1 MIQRFGAQPRLF
13 LEDRGATAPS
23 VTLSRTRLK
32 ESRRMKTTPRNP
44 ARFGRALA
52 LLLALAPLHPLG
64 LDARQDMAQTLQQLR
79 DTGYEVGR
87 ALPPSLEG
95 RPLVSFTL
103 EEAISRAIEN
113 NLGLQSARINPE
125 LQAFTLQVS
134 EAAFRPALTTSMGY
148 NNQSTQSTS
157 QLDGGARIT
166 TERNTMNLGLS
177 QLLPWYGARL
187 TTSFNNARTS
197 TDNIF
202 STRNPSFS
210 SSFSVNYS
218 MPILSGLR
226 IDGQRNAL
234 RTQRIQREI
243 VDIQLRAEMENLA
256 NQVRTGYWNLR
267 SQIEQIEIQRRNLA
281 QAQQLLENNR
291 VRVRLGTMVEMEL
304 AQAEVQVANAEQAL
318 LNAEIQWRTQ
328 ELNFK
333 RLLVGSTSD
342 PLLNQTVNP
351 VDLPIFERRT
361 VDIDG
366 AVSEALEQRNDL
378 RQQREQRRI
387 AELNLQVTREDIRP
401 DLTLSAGYSLSGIGG
416 NLFSRSGLGGDP
428 ELIERSGYG
437 AALSALAGFD
447 TPTFNV
453 SLSLS
458 YPVGMQAGRANWE
471 RARLQLRQT
480 DLSLQSQELAIST
493 EVTSAGLAVD
503 NAFLQ
508 LEAARRSR
516 EAAERSAAAELT
528 RFEVG
533 VTTNFQVVAA
543 QDALTSARLS
553 ELRAVIGYMN
563 ALSEFDRVRGAGY
576 PF

>member
-1 MIQRFGAQPRLF
+1 MKKLPRKLV
-13 LEDRGATAPS
+13 GT
-23 VTLSRTRLK
+23 RTH
-32 ESRRMKTTPRNP
+32 
-44 ARFGRALA
+44 LA
-52 LLLALAPLHPLG
+52 LLFISLVLARPVEG
-64 LDARQDMAQTLQQLR
+64 EVRQDMAQMLQEVR
-79 DTGYEVGR
+79 ESGFEVGR
-87 ALPPSLEG
+87 AVPPMLPG
-95 RPLVSFTL
+95 RPLVDLTL
-103 EEAISRAIEN
+103 EDAIDRALEN

-125 LQAFTLQVS
+125 IQAFTLRVS
-134 EAAFRPALTTSMGY
+134 EAAFRPSVTTSMGY

-166 TERNTMNLGLS
+166 TERNTLNLGLS
-177 QLLPWYGARL
+177 QLLPWAGARIS
-187 TTSFNNARTS
+187 TSFNNARTS

-218 MPILSGLR
+218 MPLLSGLR
-226 IDGQRNAL
+226 MDGQRNAL
-234 RTQRIQREI
+234 RTQQIQREI
-243 VDIQLRAEMENLA
+243 VDIQLRGEMENLA
-256 NQVRTGYWNLR
+256 NQVRTAYWNLR
-267 SQIEQIEIQRRNLA
+267 SQIEQIEIQRRSLA
-281 QAQQLLENNR
+281 QALQLLENNR

-333 RLLVGSTSD
+333 RLLVGGATD
-342 PLLNQTVNP
+342 PLLEQTVNP
-351 VDLPIFERRT
+351 VDLPVFERRV
-361 VDIDG
+361 VDIEG
-366 AVSEALEQRNDL
+366 AVAEALENRNEL

-401 DLTLSAGYSLSGIGG
+401 DLTLSAGYALSGVGG
-416 NLFSRSGLGGDP
+416 NLFSRSGLGGTP
-428 ELIERSGYG
+428 ELIERSGYTD
-437 AALSALAGFD
+437 ALAALAGFD
-447 TPTFNV
+447 TPTFNIG
-453 SLSLS
+453 LSLS

-471 RARLQLRQT
+471 RARLQLRQS
-480 DLSLQSQELAIST
+480 DYALQSQVLAIST
-493 EVTSAGLAVD
+493 EVTSAGLAVE

-533 VTTNFQVVAA
+533 VSTNFQVVAA

-563 ALSEFDRVRGAGY
+563 ALAEFDRVRGAT